1 MKTRESLDQN
11 ERSKALEFDLQKT
24 LVRIDDQNRLVE
36 QRSYDIRNK
45 ATSLDD
51 TEKEISRV
59 KDLNT
64 QQNVEIT
71 ALRRDV
77 DRVSTDCYDFRKHIE
92 GVEGKNGETGN
103 HIRSNEI
110 QNKEKEDNLYG
121 VKKDIEN

>member
-1 MKTRESLDQN
+1 MKTRDSLDQN

-64 QQNVEIT
+64 Q
-71 ALRRDV
+71 
-77 DRVSTDCYDFRKHIE
+77 
-92 GVEGKNGETGN
+92 
-103 HIRSNEI
+103 
-110 QNKEKEDNLYG
+110 
-121 VKKDIEN
+121 

>member
-11 ERSKALEFDLQKT
+11 ERCKALEFDLQKT

-51 TEKEISRV
+51 TEKEIARV

-64 QQNVEIT
+64 Q
-71 ALRRDV
+71 
-77 DRVSTDCYDFRKHIE
+77 
-92 GVEGKNGETGN
+92 
-103 HIRSNEI
+103 
-110 QNKEKEDNLYG
+110 
-121 VKKDIEN
+121 